1 MELILQ
7 AIATVFQPVNFLLTL
22 LGVLVGTMFGA
33 IPGLTA
39 TLAIALLSPL
49 TFNME
54 PISAM
59 LLLLGIYAGGMYG
72 GSITAITIR
81 APGAPANAAVVD
93 DGYALTMQG
102 KGGIAIG
109 ISNVA
114 GVIGGLMSCIAM
126 IFLSP
131 LLAKFALLFGPAEY
145 FSVAV
150 FGLTAV
156 FAVSGDSFI
165 KGVFSALL
173 GLLFATVGYDPILP
187 FVRFNYGVPELSRGL
202 SFLPAVIGMFAF
214 AEVYRLV
221 LEYQGEENHEIVK
234 VDRIMP
240 NLQEMKETMRFMIRG
255 GILGVLIGILPGAGG
270 TIASYVAY
278 GDVQRN
284 TKHPELIGKGSLEAI
299 AGPESAN
306 NAVTGGAM
314 IPMLTLGIPGDSVTA
329 VLLGAMMIQGIQPGP
344 LLFKQHMDIVYPI
357 FAGMILSNLA
367 LLFIGILV
375 VKPFSKIAT
384 IKKPLLISFL
394 MIFGVIGAFASSG
407 SIFDV
412 LVAMAFGVLG
422 FFMDRFNF
430 PVAPTVLAMIL
441 GPLVE
446 NSLRQAMIT
455 SNNSITIF
463 FTRPISV
470 FFLLLAVVTS
480 VSMIIRERRKGQTPA
495 CENRTPGTDL
505 A

>member
-1 MELILQ
+1 MELVFN
-7 AIATVFQPVNFLLTL
+7 AIITIFQPINFSLTL
-22 LGVLVGTMFGA
+22 LGVLIGTLFGA

-49 TFNME
+49 TFNMD
-54 PISAM
+54 PISSM

-93 DGYALTMQG
+93 DGYALTLQG
-102 KGGIAIG
+102 KGGVAIG

-114 GVIGGLMSCIAM
+114 GVVGGLFSCIAM

-131 LLAKFALLFGPAEY
+131 LLAKFALMFGPAEY
-145 FSVAV
+145 FSVTL

-156 FAVSGDSFI
+156 FAVSGKSFI

-173 GLLFATVGYDPILP
+173 GLLLATVGYDPILP
-187 FVRFNYGVPELSRGL
+187 FSRFNFGIAPLSRGL

-214 AEVYRLV
+214 AEVIRLV
-221 LEYQGEENHEIVK
+221 LEYKEEEQQMVK
-234 VDRIMP
+234 VDRVVP
-240 NLQEMKETMRFMIRG
+240 NLQEFKESFRFMIRG
-255 GILGVLIGILPGAGG
+255 GIIGVLIGILPGAGG
-270 TIASYVAY
+270 TIASYVSY
-278 GDVQRN
+278 GDVRRN
-284 TKHPELIGKGSLEAI
+284 ARHPELVGKGSLEAI

-306 NAVTGGAM
+306 NAVSGGAM

-344 LLFKQHMDIVYPI
+344 LLFKQHLDVVYPI
-357 FAGMILSNLA
+357 FAGMILSNVS
-367 LLFIGILV
+367 LLFIGMLV
-375 VKPFSKIAT
+375 VKPISRIAL

-394 MIFGVIGAFASSG
+394 MIFGVIGSFASSN

-412 LVAMAFGVLG
+412 LVAICFGVLG
-422 FFMDRFNF
+422 FFMDRFDF
-430 PVAPTVLAMIL
+430 PIAPTVLAMIL
-441 GPLVE
+441 GPLLE

-455 SNNSITIF
+455 SNGSPLIF
-463 FTRPISV
+463 FTKPISV
-470 FFLLLAVVTS
+470 VFLAIALITS
-480 VSMIIRERRKGQTPA
+480 LSMIYRERKQAKPLPSGF
-495 CENRTPGTDL
+495 
-505 A
+505 

>member
-1 MELILQ
+1 MELVFQ
-7 AIATVFQPVNFLLTL
+7 AIATIFQPLNFFLTL
-22 LGVLVGTMFGA
+22 AGVLIGTLFGA

-49 TFNME
+49 TFNLDA
-54 PISAM
+54 ISSM

-102 KGGIAIG
+102 KGGLAIG

-114 GVIGGLMSCIAM
+114 GVVGGLMSCIAM
-126 IFLSP
+126 IFLAP

-145 FSVAV
+145 FSVTI

-156 FAVSGDSFI
+156 FSVSSKSFV
-165 KGVFSALL
+165 KGLFSALL
-173 GLLFATVGYDPILP
+173 GLLLATVGYDPILP
-187 FVRFNYGVPELSRGL
+187 FSRFSFGVSGLSRGL

-214 AEVYRLV
+214 AEVFRLV
-221 LEYQGEENHEIVK
+221 LEYQGEEAKEIIH
-234 VDRIMP
+234 VDRIWP
-240 NLQEMKETMRFMIRG
+240 NLQEMKESFKFMVRG
-255 GILGVLIGILPGAGG
+255 GFLGIMIGILPGAGG

-306 NAVTGGAM
+306 NAVSGGAM

-344 LLFKQHMDIVYPI
+344 LLFKQHLDVVYPI
-357 FAGMILSNLA
+357 FAGMILSNIC
-367 LLFIGILV
+367 LLFVGMLV
-375 VKPFSKIAT
+375 VKPISRIAT

-394 MIFGVIGAFASSG
+394 MIFGVIGSFASSG
-407 SIFDV
+407 SLFDV
-412 LVAMAFGVLG
+412 LIAIGFGILG
-422 FFMDRFNF
+422 YFMDRYGF
-430 PVAPTVLAMIL
+430 PIAPTVLAMIL
-441 GPLVE
+441 GPMVE

-455 SNNSITIF
+455 SNGNPMIFITE
-463 FTRPISV
+463 PISAL
-470 FFLLLAVVTS
+470 FLAISAFTTIAMILREKKQS
-480 VSMIIRERRKGQTPA
+480 QGVSIQGE
-495 CENRTPGTDL
+495 
-505 A
+505 